1 MAPLSRSIACCE
13 ANLKCQRN
21 AERISLQAH
30 INNLAGHFTQCTTCA
45 IRGKV
50 LAFLACNVRSLKEK
64 KKKKKERKP
73 LTMVCLTLHYGL
85 N

>member
-1 MAPLSRSIACCE
+1 MAPLGRPIACWE

-30 INNLAGHFTQCTTCA
+30 INNLAGHFTQCTTRA
-45 IRGKV
+45 IRGRV
-50 LAFLACNVRSLKEK
+50 LAFLASYVRSLRK
-64 KKKKKERKP
+64 KT
-73 LTMVCLTLHYGL
+73 LTVVCLTLHYSP